1 MARKYRYN
9 LELSATL
16 DRDLAEQAQRMGISK
31 SEVMRRAL
39 GTFVV
44 LAEEV
49 EKGNKLLLSDGN
61 GQQREVII
69 ASR

>member
-1 MARKYRYN
+1 MARKHRYN
-9 LELSATL
+9 LELSAAL